1 MIITEDYFL
10 DAKKELEKYSNLLS
24 ILKLEVFC
32 FCFVFMLVGLKKIS
46 YQFQNI
52 FEIYS
57 CEKKKN
63 ITLWVQ
69 IKINHILYMFI
80 VYKSLL

>member
-24 ILKLEVFC
+24 ILNLGI
-32 FCFVFMLVGLKKIS
+32 FCFVFMLVGLKMIS
-46 YQFQNI
+46 YQLQNI

-57 CEKKKN
+57 CKKIEYYSLSPNKN
-63 ITLWVQ
+63 
-69 IKINHILYMFI
+69 NPYFMH
-80 VYKSLL
+80 VYCI

>member
-57 CEKKKN
+57 CEKKKEYYSASPN
-63 ITLWVQ
+63 
-69 IKINHILYMFI
+69 KNKPYFI
-80 VYKSLL
+80 HVYCI